1 MIPSYLLSLREGL
14 EAALVVG
21 IVLGALRQMQRRELI
36 LPVWLGALG
45 AALVSLVAAVVL
57 TSLGLSLH
65 DPAEAIFEALTM
77 LLAAGLLTWMLFW
90 MARQS
95 RYIKNQ
101 LEAGVQRASRGGW
114 GSLFGL
120 AFVAV
125 LREGLELALFL
136 TATAL
141 ASDARQAVLGA
152 FLGLGTA
159 VLLGATVF
167 VTTVR
172 LDLGSFFRVTGVL
185 LVLFAAGLVGRGVGE
200 LVEVG
205 WLPAL
210 VGQVWDLGG
219 LLSSESFVGQA
230 LGALFGYSPAPSLMQ
245 VLTYL
250 AYLGV
255 VLLGLWMDGRRK
267 LTASAR
273 QKA

>member
-1 MIPSYLLSLREGL
+1 MLPSFLLSLREGL

-36 LPVWLGALG
+36 LPVWLGALS
-45 AALVSLVAAVVL
+45 AALVSLGAAVVL
-57 TSLGLSLH
+57 TSLGLSLQ
-65 DPAEAIFEALTM
+65 DPAEAIFEGLTM

-95 RYIKNQ
+95 RHIKSR
-101 LEAGVQRASRGGW
+101 LEAGVQRASRSGW

-120 AFVAV
+120 AFMAV

-210 VGQVWDLGG
+210 VRQVWDLGG
-219 LLSSESFVGQA
+219 LLGSESFVGQA

-245 VLTYL
+245 VLIYL
-250 AYLGV
+250 AYFGA

-267 LTASAR
+267 VTASAR